1 LETEW
6 PKKRFF
12 LGELKGKQVKIPCG
26 CVAVTSDKGFTDP
39 IPVGDRPA
47 PQDVEEGEM
56 EDDLEARRPACSKPH
71 QVPGCVVRATVA
83 PTTGWEGA
91 CRRVRSYPK
100 PRHRGRC
107 HFWEEDKEMIATAPV
122 ADEGLDEIIERED
135 GDFVVVTFRNKTF
148 RLNKEKARERRE
160 GKKVINGLRTAE
172 LNVMPLKY
180 HEAYRI
186 YKQMKANHWE
196 PDVIDMTKDC
206 TMWNSPVLTAK
217 ERWIIEMGVGYFSAA
232 EGIVG
237 DSVLHVIEDNLTA
250 AELKHASLRWIA
262 EESIHMDSL
271 LHIIGSLNIDQDEV
285 TAKFNDIPS
294 IRRKNEFIT
303 RQMPELKMGL
313 DLTKTG
319 NKKKFAKAIFGIS
332 QVLEG
337 TQFYGLFAMILSLH
351 RQNKMTGVGQMFQY
365 TLRDESNHIA
375 LGRFIFSQLVAEN
388 PDIWTN
394 EFKEELRSFM
404 EEGVAL
410 EKEFVKDCLPEDAV
424 GMTQKD
430 FLDYVDFN
438 ADRRLISVGLE
449 PLSQIKSNPFLWLDE
464 VIFLKKEKNFFET
477 RVTEYQTGGS
487 MKNSSEDDLI

>member
-1 LETEW
+1 M
-6 PKKRFF
+6 
-12 LGELKGKQVKIPCG
+12 I
-26 CVAVTSDKGFTDP
+26 AAA
-39 IPVGDRPA
+39 PA
-47 PQDVEEGEM
+47 PEDLDQITESEEGNF
-56 EDDLEARRPACSKPH
+56 
-71 QVPGCVVRATVA
+71 TVI
-83 PTTGWEGA
+83 
-91 CRRVRSYPK
+91 K
-100 PRHRGRC
+100 
-107 HFWEEDKEMIATAPV
+107 
-122 ADEGLDEIIERED
+122 
-135 GDFVVVTFRNKTF
+135 FRNKTF
-148 RLNKEKARERRE
+148 KLDKNKARERRE

-206 TMWNSPVLTAK
+206 TTWNSDSLTPK

-294 IRRKNEFIT
+294 IRKKNDFIT
-303 RQMPELKMGL
+303 RHMPEIKMGL
-313 DLTKTG
+313 DMTQTV
-319 NKKKFAKAIFGIS
+319 NKQKFAKAIFGIS
-332 QVLEG
+332 QVMEG
-337 TQFYGLFAMILSLH
+337 TQFYALFAMLLSLH

-375 LGRFIFSQLVAEN
+375 LGRYIFTQLIEEN
-388 PDIWTN
+388 PDIWTP
-394 EFKEELRSFM
+394 EFKEELREFM
-404 EEGVAL
+404 REGVAL
-410 EKEFVKDCLPEDAV
+410 EKEFVHDCLPEDTV
-424 GMTQKD
+424 GMTKKD
-430 FLDYVDFN
+430 FVDYVDFN
-438 ADRRLISVGLE
+438 SDRRLVSVGLE
-449 PLSQIKSNPFLWLDE
+449 PLSNVKSNPFLWLDE

-487 MKNSSEDDLI
+487 MRNSNEDDLI

>member
-1 LETEW
+1 MTASTLD
-6 PKKRFF
+6 
-12 LGELKGKQVKIPCG
+12 LL
-26 CVAVTSDKGFTDP
+26 DP
-39 IPVGDRPA
+39 V
-47 PQDVEEGEM
+47 Q
-56 EDDLEARRPACSKPH
+56 
-71 QVPGCVVRATVA
+71 
-83 PTTGWEGA
+83 
-91 CRRVRSYPK
+91 
-100 PRHRGRC
+100 
-107 HFWEEDKEMIATAPV
+107 
-122 ADEGLDEIIERED
+122 ERED
-135 GDFVVVTFRNKTF
+135 GNLVVITFRNKTF
-148 RLNKEKARERRE
+148 KLDRDKARARKDAKR
-160 GKKVINGLRTAE
+160 VINGLRTAE
-172 LNVMPLKY
+172 LNIMPLKY

-206 TMWNSPVLTAK
+206 TLWNTPGALSPR

-294 IRRKNEFIT
+294 IKAKNAFIT
-303 RQMPELKMGL
+303 RHMPELKMGL
-313 DLTKTG
+313 DLTATA
-319 NKKKFAKAIFGIS
+319 NKQKFAKAIFGIS

-337 TQFYGLFAMILSLH
+337 TQFYALFAMILSLH

-375 LGRFIFSQLVAEN
+375 LGRYIFTQLVAEN
-388 PDIWTN
+388 PDIMTP
-394 EFKEELRSFM
+394 EFREELRTFM
-404 EEGVAL
+404 REGVAL

-438 ADRRLISVGLE
+438 SDRRLTSVGLE
-449 PLSQIKSNPFLWLDE
+449 PLSTVKSNPFLWLDE

-487 MKNSSEDDLI
+487 MKNSSEEDLI